1 MAWNPDH
8 YKLQT
13 DKTVGSSA
21 GGFTV
26 NHIKKRKLMKKD
38 SNVMDSKRVFIILS
52 ILLLITWLTM
62 EETEAQFEG
71 PIGKKRRRRRCRLKR
86 RCSRKRRHRNDAG
99 TQRKQG
105 LANQKL
111 SWTNQLTTYAL
122 HLIRRSQLGFFF
134 LFKQKGGF
142 AGNSFSFLQFLVI
155 DLSCMSIFSLWM
167 LIEDLE
173 TSQNVRVLLTIRS
186 FYLSPA

>member
-1 MAWNPDH
+1 
-8 YKLQT
+8 
-13 DKTVGSSA
+13 
-21 GGFTV
+21 
-26 NHIKKRKLMKKD
+26 
-38 SNVMDSKRVFIILS
+38 MDSKRVFIILS

-111 SWTNQLTTYAL
+111 S
-122 HLIRRSQLGFFF
+122 
-134 LFKQKGGF
+134 
-142 AGNSFSFLQFLVI
+142 
-155 DLSCMSIFSLWM
+155 
-167 LIEDLE
+167 
-173 TSQNVRVLLTIRS
+173 
-186 FYLSPA
+186 

>member
-86 RCSRKRRHRNDAG
+86 RCSRKRRHRTDAG
-99 TQRKQG
+99 TQQKQG

-122 HLIRRSQLGFFF
+122 HFNTALATRFFF
-134 LFKQKGGF
+134 FFCLNKKGLCWKFFFFSSVPSYWLILYVNILSMNARGF
-142 AGNSFSFLQFLVI
+142 GNISK
-155 DLSCMSIFSLWM
+155 
-167 LIEDLE
+167 
-173 TSQNVRVLLTIRS
+173 
-186 FYLSPA
+186 SPCTFDY

>member
-13 DKTVGSSA
+13 YKTVGSSA

-99 TQRKQG
+99 TQQKQG

-122 HLIRRSQLGFFF
+122 HFNTALATWFFF
-134 LFKQKGGF
+134 CLNKKVALLEIIFFSSVPSYWLILYVNILSMNANRGF
-142 AGNSFSFLQFLVI
+142 GHISK
-155 DLSCMSIFSLWM
+155 
-167 LIEDLE
+167 
-173 TSQNVRVLLTIRS
+173 
-186 FYLSPA
+186 SPCTFDY

>member
-1 MAWNPDH
+1 MKSWS
-8 YKLQT
+8 LQVT
-13 DKTVGSSA
+13 NLKTVGSSA

-86 RCSRKRRHRNDAG
+86 RCSRKRRHRNDAE
-99 TQRKQG
+99 TQQKQG

-122 HLIRRSQLGFFF
+122 HFNTALATWFFF
-134 LFKQKGGF
+134 CLNKKVALLEIIFFSSVPSYWLILYVNILSMNANRGF
-142 AGNSFSFLQFLVI
+142 GHISK
-155 DLSCMSIFSLWM
+155 
-167 LIEDLE
+167 
-173 TSQNVRVLLTIRS
+173 
-186 FYLSPA
+186 SPCTFDY